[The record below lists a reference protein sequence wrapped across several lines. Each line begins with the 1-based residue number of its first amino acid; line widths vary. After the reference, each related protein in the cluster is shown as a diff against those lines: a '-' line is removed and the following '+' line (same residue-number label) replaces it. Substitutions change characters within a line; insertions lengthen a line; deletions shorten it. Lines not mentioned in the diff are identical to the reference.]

1 MFLNEGEKEN
11 FLIAGR
17 VLESSKRER
26 ERERERAGER
36 KRERSSSNVLNE
48 GEKENKRRGVEIV
61 VYTCVEEKNKKK
73 KGMKCMAESE
83 MKKGKII

>member
-11 FLIAGR
+11 FLIVKR
-17 VLESSKRER
+17 VLESSKKR
-26 ERERERAGER
+26 ER
-36 KRERSSSNVLNE
+36 KRELEKERENGAPWNVLNE

-61 VYTCVEEKNKKK
+61 DTCVEEKNKKK
-73 KGMKCMAESE
+73 KMKLIVESE